1 MKNQKKTVV
10 DQGKRIVL
18 KYNED
23 VTGAAC
29 YFCGLRVE
37 DDGFDFF
44 VEGTNEFRVCEHCAK
59 EKAPDL
65 YEIWRD
71 AHRWNEEMDIKS
83 FREGVKAGKEEAG
96 QMIIDT
102 IDEPVISRVER
113 VCRVDLDAKPF
124 REVDI
129 PF

>member
-1 MKNQKKTVV
+1 M
-10 DQGKRIVL
+10 R
-18 KYNED
+18 E
-23 VTGAAC
+23 
-29 YFCGLRVE
+29 R
-37 DDGFDFF
+37 
-44 VEGTNEFRVCEHCAK
+44 
-59 EKAPDL
+59 KAPDL

-113 VCRVDLDAKPF
+113 VCRVNLGAMLVGMLSFNKARKWQTFLTCYTATASP
-124 REVDI
+124 
-129 PF
+129 